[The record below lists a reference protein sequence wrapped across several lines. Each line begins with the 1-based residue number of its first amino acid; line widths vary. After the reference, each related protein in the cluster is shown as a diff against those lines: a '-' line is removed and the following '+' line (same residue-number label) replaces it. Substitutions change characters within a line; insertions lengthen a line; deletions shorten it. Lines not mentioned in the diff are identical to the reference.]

1 MVIFP
6 VSVSGNKSHLTV
18 IYFEKKKQTLFSIVF
33 YTNESPDLHFT
44 VPSEP
49 SLTMYEF
56 DSHWM
61 SIYSDSL
68 PD

>member
-1 MVIFP
+1 MIIFL
-6 VSVSGNKSHLTV
+6 VSISGNKSHLTV
-18 IYFEKKKQTLFSIVF
+18 IYFEKNKTKKKLF
-33 YTNESPDLHFT
+33 YTNGSPDLHFT

-61 SIYSDSL
+61 SIYSDSI